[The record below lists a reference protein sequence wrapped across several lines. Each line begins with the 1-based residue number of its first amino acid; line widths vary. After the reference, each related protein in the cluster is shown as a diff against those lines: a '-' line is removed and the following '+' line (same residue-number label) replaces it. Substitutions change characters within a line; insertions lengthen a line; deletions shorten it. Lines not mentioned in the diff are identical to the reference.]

1 VAGNLRRKLPEL
13 LLEAAMIFF
22 AVILALAAEEWRE
35 DRDRDELADRA
46 LRAVIEELRSNRDE
60 IERTGSQNL
69 EGLDA
74 ARSVLADL
82 EAGRD
87 RGEVGI
93 GLEVALLSSA
103 AWQSAQMSQA
113 VQYLDLDVM
122 RRLSEAYE
130 VQDLYDRMQT
140 NAVDRMT
147 EIMSVADQDP
157 AAAVGQG
164 VVSLMILTDLHAD
177 LIATY
182 SETLAELDPGGG
194 TG

>member
-1 VAGNLRRKLPEL
+1 MKRKLPEL
-13 LLEAAMIFF
+13 LLEATMIFF
-22 AVILALAAEEWRE
+22 AVLLALGAEEWRE
-35 DRDRDELADRA
+35 SRDRNQLAERA
-46 LRAVIEELRSNRDE
+46 LRGVIEELRSNRDE
-60 IERTGSQNL
+60 METTGNLNL
-69 EGLDA
+69 EALEA
-74 ARSVLADL
+74 AQFVLAEL

-87 RGEVGI
+87 QGEVGI
-93 GLEVALLSSA
+93 GLDVALLSSA
-103 AWQSAQMSQA
+103 AWHSAQMSQA

-140 NAVDRMT
+140 AAVDRMT
-147 EIMSVADQDP
+147 EIMSVAEQNP

-164 VVSLMILTDLHAD
+164 IVSLRILTDLHED

-182 SETLAELDPGGG
+182 SETLADLDPGDG